1 MVFSFINTTW
11 ISLKYIEKDMN
22 NLIYKDFYIS
32 VIFDYFVYE
41 VTILLTKS
49 LIYYFLIRNEDLPFW
64 KKSLISI
71 MSVMPWVI
79 YSFII

>member
-1 MVFSFINTTW
+1 
-11 ISLKYIEKDMN
+11 MN